1 MEPKKDAAMEFKNG
15 SMAQSTKAIGSK
27 TKQKAKVPSGMLK
40 ETYTLVISRLI
51 KHVDLEST
59 LMSMVVA
66 MKENGLMMCSRAREK
81 KPGST
86 EQNM

>member
-1 MEPKKDAAMEFKNG
+1 MKE
-15 SMAQSTKAIGSK
+15 IGYRI
-27 TKQKAKVPSGMLK
+27 KQKVKAPSGMLK
-40 ETYTLVISRLI
+40 ETYTLVISKLI

-59 LMSMVVA
+59 LMSMVVD